1 MDVPA
6 DHARDQLAGLFVVQ
20 LFPPARVADEWK
32 DPRAELR
39 VVGKRRNRPDLQSAV
54 LPWDREDVEPNP
66 DLMVAVNAE
75 VGFHVFQPPQLRP
88 LVVVRVVRRLPIVG
102 HEVGERAIGHLR
114 VALGSFHKR
123 FTTFVVL
130 AFT

>member
-6 DHARDQLAGLFVVQ
+6 DHARDQLAGSFVVQ
-20 LFPPARVADEWK
+20 LFPPERVADEWK

-39 VVGKRRNRPDLQSAV
+39 VVGKRRDRPDLLLAV

-75 VGFHVFQPPQLRP
+75 VGFHMFQPPQLRP

-114 VALGSFHKR
+114 VASESDSLRSRCNDIKL
-123 FTTFVVL
+123 T
-130 AFT
+130 